1 MIDHAPTTRTEGGLE
16 TLRDRVARA
25 LDERVRAEIGADGD
39 DIELVGLDTDRIVQV
54 RLLGACGL
62 GCSSA
67 MVARL
72 MMVDA
77 ILRAEVP
84 EIRFVEAVP

>member
-1 MIDHAPTTRTEGGLE
+1 MIDGSTTMTDSGLE

-39 DIELVGLDTDRIVQV
+39 DMELVGIDRDRIVQV
-54 RLLGACGL
+54 RLLGGCGL

-72 MMVDA
+72 LMVDA